1 MVAEAGGTDDDGMES
16 ETGCE
21 VTMLFRTPVEYVAN
35 VSLYTISCDRV
46 TLTLLGTRPTCVYV
60 GENINARLT

>member
-1 MVAEAGGTDDDGMES
+1 MAEADGTDEDGMES
-16 ETGCE
+16 VTGCE
-21 VTMLFRTPVEYVAN
+21 VRMLFSIPVVN
-35 VSLYTISCDRV
+35 VVDVSLYIISCDRV